1 MNFGQ
6 IQILTR
12 AMMPLLILQFLLGMF
27 ANLFVT
33 FTTSSAAN
41 PLASIFTEGSPALM
55 AHVIIGI
62 VLFVLSLI
70 VLIFAGFTSRRRLL
84 GIASLGFAL
93 MAVAFF
99 SGIAFVFSA
108 YTNNALSYLMA
119 VGFIIAFIVYSGLA
133 GGARRPA
140 DQFSAAPESGVPL
153 AAQTSSRP
161 VGLTV
166 LQLLVGV
173 IVVLGGS
180 ALTILSSGGID
191 STLGAVHLAI
201 GLLAF
206 PSAYGIWKAKTRSV
220 AFAKVTN
227 VAIVLFSA
235 ASEIFVVATASTA
248 QVLIGSLGGTLVAI
262 GISLALILNLPR
274 IGPGRMPQATKAQPT
289 AEGI

>member
-6 IQILTR
+6 IQILAR

-41 PLASIFTEGSPALM
+41 RLASIFTEGSPALM

-84 GIASLGFAL
+84 GIASLGFAS

-99 SGIAFVFSA
+99 SGIAFVFSTYA
-108 YTNNALSYLMA
+108 DNSLSYLMA
-119 VGFIIAFIVYSGLA
+119 VGFIIAFIVYGGLA

-140 DQFSAAPESGVPL
+140 GQFSAAPESGVSH

-173 IVVLGGS
+173 IAVFGGS
-180 ALTILSSGGID
+180 VLILSSGRID
-191 STLGAVHLAI
+191 STFGAVHVAL

-206 PSAYGIWKAKTRSV
+206 PSAYGIWKGKTWSV

-227 VAIVLFSA
+227 VAIVLFST
-235 ASEIFVVATASTA
+235 ASEIVVVATASTA
-248 QVLIGSLGGTLVAI
+248 QVLIGSLVGTLLAI
-262 GISLALILNLPR
+262 GISLALILNLPG